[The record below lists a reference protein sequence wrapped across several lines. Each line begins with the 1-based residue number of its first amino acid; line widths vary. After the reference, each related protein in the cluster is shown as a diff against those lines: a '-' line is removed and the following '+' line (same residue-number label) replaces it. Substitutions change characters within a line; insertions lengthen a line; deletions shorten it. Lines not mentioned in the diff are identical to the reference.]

1 MNTLTTIPKSGPQD
15 IKDVPFSTTSLE
27 SVLNHGT
34 VAQFND
40 LIDRAKAE
48 PVDKT
53 PGQETYRLGQFT
65 GNKHRI
71 GQLYAQRVPGVRRFS
86 VDYAAH
92 AYQTAINESGLRSL
106 AKVAEDVIVQ
116 ELATPKE
123 KPKKKPKAHRV
134 VVDPKD
140 LPPITDTTTET
151 TDTTTEENNH
161 DNNHDNNR

>member
-40 LIDRAKAE
+40 LVDRAKSRKADLE
-48 PVDKT
+48 T
-53 PGQETYRLGQFT
+53 GQQETYRLGQFT

-92 AYQTAINESGLRSL
+92 AYQTCINESGLKIL
-106 AKVAEDVIVQ
+106 AEVAEVVIVK
-116 ELATPKE
+116 ELATPQE

-134 VVDPKD
+134 VVDPQN
-140 LPPITDTTTET
+140 LPPITDTTT
-151 TDTTTEENNH
+151 DTTETNTKTEENNH
-161 DNNHDNNR
+161 DNNR

>member
-1 MNTLTTIPKSGPQD
+1 MNAFTTLPKSGPQD
-15 IKDVPFSTTSLE
+15 IKPVPFSTTALE
-27 SVLNHGT
+27 SVLNNGSM
-34 VAQFND
+34 AQFND

-48 PVDKT
+48 PADKT

-65 GNKHRI
+65 SNRQRI
-71 GQLYAQRVPGVRRFS
+71 GLLYSQRVPGVRRFS

-106 AKVAEDVIVQ
+106 AKAAEDVIVQ
-116 ELATPKE
+116 ELATPQE

-134 VVDPKD
+134 VVDPQN
-140 LPPITDTTTET
+140 LPPITAPTTETTDT

-161 DNNHDNNR
+161 DNNR

>member
-1 MNTLTTIPKSGPQD
+1 MNTFTTLPKSGSQEV
-15 IKDVPFSTTSLE
+15 KDVPFSTTALE
-27 SVLNHGT
+27 SVLNNGT

-65 GNKHRI
+65 SNRHRI

-123 KPKKKPKAHRV
+123 KPRKKPKGHRI

-140 LPPITDTTTET
+140 LPPITAPTIDQ
-151 TDTTTEENNH
+151 EENTN
-161 DNNHDNNR
+161 D